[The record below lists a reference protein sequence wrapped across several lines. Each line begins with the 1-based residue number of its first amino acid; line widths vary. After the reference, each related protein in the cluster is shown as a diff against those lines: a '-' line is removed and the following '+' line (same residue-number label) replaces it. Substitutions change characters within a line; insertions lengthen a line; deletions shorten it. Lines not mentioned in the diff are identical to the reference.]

1 MTKTIALF
9 SNSTA
14 FVLEGCLAVSN
25 GMNRQEWIEE
35 VAARDNLLFNDLPLT
50 IGRRRKRSHSHRL
63 LDFQIVGLLDER
75 IEGLKD

>member
-35 VAARDNLLFNDLPLT
+35 VAARDNLQFSDLPLT
-50 IGRRRKRSHSHRL
+50 IGRNRRQS
-63 LDFQIVGLLDER
+63 QTTGWT
-75 IEGLKD
+75 EGLKD